1 MLYSESVSYLKLLRP
16 KQFVK
21 NLLILAVPVSAG
33 RIFEIEILAV
43 TSLAIIL
50 FSMAAGGIYIINDLL
65 DKELDKKHTKKRNRP
80 IASGQARE
88 SISLTVAV
96 LLIIFSLATSYI
108 FISIN
113 FFFLLVIYFLIQF
126 FYFFKGKELHTLEI
140 FIVASGF
147 VLRAVAGGVSTG
159 ISITPWFNV
168 LVATTAIFIVG
179 AKRYSEYLNSVNFE
193 TRLVLKFYSASY
205 LRTIWESALTA
216 SIILYTLWT
225 FNSSSTGFDN
235 YSLLSIIPFS
245 LVLFLYAKKT
255 DVNNA
260 EAPEEIIY
268 NDKIILV
275 LSTIWFLVILIRGS
289 QLN

>member
-1 MLYSESVSYLKLLRP
+1 VSYLKLLRP

-33 RIFEIEILAV
+33 QIFEIEILAI

-50 FSMAAGGIYIINDLL
+50 FSLSSAGIYIINDLL
-65 DKELDKKHTKKRNRP
+65 DKELDRKHTKKRNRP
-80 IASGQARE
+80 IASGQVKE
-88 SISLTVAV
+88 NLSLAIAV
-96 LLIIFSLATSYI
+96 LLIISSLTLSYL
-108 FISIN
+108 FISTN
-113 FFFLLVIYFLIQF
+113 FFLLLVIYFLIQF
-126 FYFFKGKELHTLEI
+126 FYFFKGKELHTIEI

-147 VLRAVAGGVSTG
+147 VLRALAGGVSTG

-179 AKRYSEYLNSVNFE
+179 AKRYSEFLNSVNFE
-193 TRLVLKFYSASY
+193 TRVVLKFYSASY

-260 EAPEEIIY
+260 ESPEEIIY
-268 NDKIILV
+268 NDKTILV
-275 LSTIWFLVILIRGS
+275 LSIIWFLVILIRGS

>member
-1 MLYSESVSYLKLLRP
+1 VLYSESVSYLKLLRP

-33 RIFEIEILAV
+33 RIFEIEILAI
-43 TSLAIIL
+43 TFLAIIL
-50 FSMAAGGIYIINDLL
+50 FSLASAGIYIINDLL

-80 IASGQARE
+80 IASGQVKE
-88 SISLTVAV
+88 NISLAIAV
-96 LLIIFSLATSYI
+96 LLIILSLAISYL
-108 FISIN
+108 FVSIN
-113 FFFLLVIYFLIQF
+113 LFLLLVIYFLIQF
-126 FYFFKGKELHTLEI
+126 FYFFKGKELHTIEI

-147 VLRAVAGGVSTG
+147 VLRALAGGVSTG

-179 AKRYSEYLNSVNFE
+179 AKRYSEFLNSVNFE
-193 TRLVLKFYSASY
+193 TRVVLKFYSASY

-225 FNSSSTGFDN
+225 FNASSTGFDN

-268 NDKIILV
+268 NDKTILV
-275 LSTIWFLVILIRGS
+275 LSIIWFLVILIRGS
-289 QLN
+289 QLS

>member
-1 MLYSESVSYLKLLRP
+1 VSYLKLLRP

-33 RIFEIEILAV
+33 QIFEIEILAI

-50 FSMAAGGIYIINDLL
+50 FSLSSAGIYIINDLL
-65 DKELDKKHTKKRNRP
+65 DKELDRKHTKKRNRP
-80 IASGQARE
+80 IASGQVKE
-88 SISLTVAV
+88 NLSLAIAV
-96 LLIIFSLATSYI
+96 LLIISSLTLSYL
-108 FISIN
+108 FISTN
-113 FFFLLVIYFLIQF
+113 FFLLLVIYFLIQF
-126 FYFFKGKELHTLEI
+126 FYFFKGKELHTIEI

-147 VLRAVAGGVSTG
+147 VLRALAGGVSTG

-179 AKRYSEYLNSVNFE
+179 AKRYSEFLNSVNFE
-193 TRLVLKFYSASY
+193 TRVVLKFYSASY

-268 NDKIILV
+268 NDKTILV
-275 LSTIWFLVILIRGS
+275 LSIIWFLVILIRGS